1 VSEDKPSDS
10 SKQEAEVPE
19 RDSSGAAE
27 AERFFRFIRERTHE
41 LKTGGMS
48 EGQAR
53 DTAMLEERISRWPP
67 EWGNE
72 LVVLL
77 YGDFRPPEKPL
88 HFADLGIIIE
98 AENISGSVIVSA
110 MCVLKARVTVK
121 DKNVAG
127 LTDAAERLNTLL
139 GICSV
144 VDWGNCGSGWWCQV
158 THGSLGGMSPAFDQ
172 EAIEAVT
179 NQMTLLQPNVRR
191 KVNAA
196 LYWIREPRRLMREG
210 YRSDLLRVYA
220 GYWNA
225 FECLVDAVGILQPHD
240 KVTKK
245 EKQDQIDHFVAASG
259 GKLSVSDIS
268 DCYRSFV
275 DPGFVAKA
283 SHALRICFPDKDQ
296 YERYIVE
303 CFKAKPEQDRLYN
316 IRNAINHGDINA
328 DDLQEL
334 IRVEDKH
341 RRLWMIVFGM
351 LGLFI
356 PTKRPLD
363 SEAV

>member
-10 SKQEAEVPE
+10 LTQKPEVPE
-19 RDSSGAAE
+19 SDSSGAAE
-27 AERFFRFIRERTHE
+27 AERFFRFIEERTHE
-41 LKTGGMS
+41 LKTAGLP

-53 DTAMLEERISRWPP
+53 NTAMLEERISRWPQ

-72 LVVLL
+72 LVVVL
-77 YGDFRPPEKPL
+77 YGDFRPPAKPL
-88 HFADLGIIIE
+88 HFADLGITIE
-98 AENISGSVIVSA
+98 AEKISVSIIISA
-110 MCVLKARVTVK
+110 MCVLKARITVK
-121 DKNVAG
+121 EKNVAG

-144 VDWGNCGSGWWCQV
+144 VDWGNCGSGWWCHV
-158 THGSLGGMSPAFDQ
+158 THGSLAGLSPAFDQ
-172 EAIEAVT
+172 EAIETVIK
-179 NQMTLLQPNVRR
+179 QMTLLQPEVRQ
-191 KVNAA
+191 KVKAA
-196 LYWIREPRRLMREG
+196 LYWIREPRQLMREG

-225 FECLVDAVGILQPHD
+225 FECLVDAVCKLRPHA
-240 KVTKK
+240 KVSKV
-245 EKQDQIDHFVAASG
+245 EKQNHIDQFITARD

-283 SHALRICFPDKDQ
+283 SHALRICFPDNA
-296 YERYIVE
+296 ERYIVE
-303 CFKAKPEQDRLYN
+303 CFKAKPEQDRLYK

-356 PTKRPLD
+356 PIKRPLD
-363 SEAV
+363 SEEV